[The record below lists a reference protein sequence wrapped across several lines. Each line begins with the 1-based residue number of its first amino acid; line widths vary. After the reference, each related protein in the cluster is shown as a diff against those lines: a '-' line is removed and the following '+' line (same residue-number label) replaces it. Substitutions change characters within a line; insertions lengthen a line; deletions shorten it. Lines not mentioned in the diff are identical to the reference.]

1 MIESKSA
8 EQVSNT
14 RMTDTRRANSSN
26 LDRFRPASRAARA
39 ERKEIKRDG
48 LNLWGWQW
56 YGRVSNLWKCRLYP
70 FRRFVPKVHAEAEA
84 LTSLSDQQLKAR
96 IAELSRLL
104 RSEGFTDPVVAKAFA
119 LIREASGR
127 TLGMRHFDSQI
138 IGGRVILSG
147 MLAEMQT
154 GEGKTLT
161 AALPAATA
169 ALAGVPVHVVSAND
183 YLTAR
188 DAEEMTPVYRF
199 LGLSVGCVTGETDHK
214 DRPAQYDCDI
224 TYCSNKDLTFDYLR
238 DLMALDKVRH
248 NLELQASSLYEGQD
262 PTQQVMQRGLHFVIL
277 DEADSVLIDD
287 AKTPLIISANRG
299 GEEEEAFLRQAW
311 QLAQQLEEKVH
322 YVIHRGLRSLF
333 INNSGREKIAELC
346 DGLGPLWV
354 GKIRR
359 EEVVRQALTARELF
373 HKDQHYIISDEDK
386 IHIVDE
392 NTGRVMP
399 DRAWERGLH
408 QLIEIKEGVEVSK
421 QRETLAKISY
431 QRFFRRYIH
440 LSGMTGTAREVR
452 NELWTIYGM
461 RVMPIPT
468 HQPSK
473 RQYFPVTV
481 CETREQHWQAIIKA
495 IEDVNDTGR
504 PILVGTCS
512 VAASE
517 HLSELLTDHGLE
529 HQLLNA
535 KQDQQEA
542 SIVAQA
548 GMQGRITVATN
559 MAGRGTD
566 IKLEREVKDLGGLH
580 VILMER
586 FEAGR
591 VDRQLAG
598 RCARQGDPG
607 SYQEILCVEDIESTH
622 HDLNGMVAVVSRILG
637 TRYGLGRWFGAW
649 AIRVSQ
655 KRLEKRHEKMRITML
670 KQDEQ
675 QRELL
680 AFTGILE

>member
-14 RMTDTRRANSSN
+14 RIKVTRRANSSN

-56 YGRVSNLWKCRLYP
+56 FGRVSNLWKCRLYP

-96 IAELSRLL
+96 IAELRRLL

-299 GEEEEAFLRQAW
+299 GEEEETFLRQAW

-333 INNSGREKIAELC
+333 INNAGREKIAELC

-637 TRYGLGRWFGAW
+637 TRYGLGRWFGVW

>member
-1 MIESKSA
+1 MAAKLTS
-8 EQVSNT
+8 
-14 RMTDTRRANSSN
+14 
-26 LDRFRPASRAARA
+26 DRLFRPPERAARA
-39 ERKEIKRDG
+39 EKKEIKRDG
-48 LNLWGWQW
+48 LNMLGWQW
-56 YGRVSNLWKCRLYP
+56 LGRLSNPLVCRLGR
-70 FRRFVPKVHAEAEA
+70 FKAFVPKVHGYADEFAG
-84 LTSLSDQQLKAR
+84 LSDQKLKALVP
-96 IAELSRLL
+96 ELRREL
-104 RSEGFTDPVVAKAFA
+104 RAQGFTDAVVAKAFA
-119 LIREASGR
+119 IVREASGR

-188 DAEEMTPVYRF
+188 DAEEMTPVYQY
-199 LGLSVGCVTGETDHK
+199 LGLSVGCVTGGTDHQ
-214 DRPAQYDCDI
+214 DRAGQYDCDI

-248 NLELQASSLYEGQD
+248 NLELQSNALYGGYD
-262 PTQQVMQRGLHFVIL
+262 PTSEVMQRGLHFVIL

-299 GEEEEAFLRQAW
+299 GEEEETFLRQAW
-311 QLAQQLEEKVH
+311 GIAQHLEEGKH

-333 INNSGREKIAELC
+333 INNSGRERIAELC

-373 HKDQHYIISDEDK
+373 HKDEHYIIAEGSEDEPDC
-386 IHIVDE
+386 IQIVDE

-440 LSGMTGTAREVR
+440 LSGMTGTASEVR
-452 NELWTIYGM
+452 NELWTLYGL
-461 RVMPIPT
+461 RVMKVPT
-468 HQPSK
+468 NQPSK
-473 RQYFPVTV
+473 RQYFPVRVTKN
-481 CETREQHWQAIIKA
+481 RELHWQAIIDSI
-495 IEDVNDTGR
+495 IEVHNSER
-504 PILVGTCS
+504 PILIGTCS

-517 HLSELLTDHGLE
+517 HLSELLTEHELE

-535 KQDQQEA
+535 KQDEQEA
-542 SIVAQA
+542 NIVAQA
-548 GMQGRITVATN
+548 GKKGRITVATN

-566 IKLEREVKDLGGLH
+566 IKLEREVKDIGGLH
-580 VILMER
+580 VILIER

-607 SYQEILCVEDIESTH
+607 SYQEVLCVDDIESTH
-622 HDLNGMVAVVSRILG
+622 HDLNGLAALVVRFLG
-637 TRYGLGRWFGAW
+637 TRFGLGRLLGAW
-649 AIRVSQ
+649 AIRKSQ
-655 KRLEKRHEKMRITML
+655 KRLEKRHEKMRIAML